1 MVNCGTITVEPA
13 FDPSLVTFSCSA
25 SGTVTVGDT
34 EDIEIVVTN
43 ENDNR
48 ATYSIDVLLNGTV
61 ETFRNGIVSGN
72 STSEET
78 VTVQFES
85 PGEVDVSL
93 SATVEEP

>member
-1 MVNCGTITVEPA
+1 MVNCGTITVESA

-34 EDIEIVVTN
+34 RDIEIVVTN

-48 ATYSIDVLLNGTV
+48 ASYTIDVLLNGTV
-61 ETFRNGIVSGN
+61 EASRNGIVSGN

-93 SATVEEP
+93 SATAEEP